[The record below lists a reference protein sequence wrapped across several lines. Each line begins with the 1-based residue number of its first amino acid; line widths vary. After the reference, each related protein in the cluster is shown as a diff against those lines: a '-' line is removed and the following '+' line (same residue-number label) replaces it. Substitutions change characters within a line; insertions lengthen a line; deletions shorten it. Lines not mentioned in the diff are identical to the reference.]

1 MKNTHKTAIIDQYKQ
16 NTIAVLYSNVDNV
29 GGSDYGK
36 NTNWSGKIK
45 DRGGCAEAFRTSERN
60 AGRL

>member
-29 GGSDYGK
+29 GGSANELTGGTDD
-36 NTNWSGKIK
+36 TSSGTTE
-45 DRGGCAEAFRTSERN
+45 GGSDE
-60 AGRL
+60 

>member
-1 MKNTHKTAIIDQYKQ
+1 MVEKIHKTAIIDQYKQ

-36 NTNWSGKIK
+36 NTN
-45 DRGGCAEAFRTSERN
+45 
-60 AGRL
+60 